1 MNGYRHLSIQPCI
14 LFQVRI
20 RDVQA
25 SCSRNWD
32 LAPRLPLKESW
43 SWWAFWGRFG
53 TVLSQQPALP
63 LHARLDLWLCLES
76 TQNISMSIMAFFFFQ
91 ICSNTGVLELSQRL
105 QICVKQEEVT
115 LRPKGKLKMPTFT
128 QLLVKTLSQN
138 KETECVKT
146 HCTHPRR
153 LFKKNKQVRSGW
165 RVNTW
170 PSNKCK
176 TDESGRNGGGG
187 KRR

>member
-1 MNGYRHLSIQPCI
+1 MALSGKHTKHKHVNNG
-14 LFQVRI
+14 F
-20 RDVQA
+20 
-25 SCSRNWD
+25 
-32 LAPRLPLKESW
+32 
-43 SWWAFWGRFG
+43 
-53 TVLSQQPALP
+53 
-63 LHARLDLWLCLES
+63 
-76 TQNISMSIMAFFFFQ
+76 FFFFQ

-153 LFKKNKQVRSGW
+153 LFKKTNKSGQA
-165 RVNTW
+165 
-170 PSNKCK
+170 
-176 TDESGRNGGGG
+176 EE
-187 KRR
+187 